1 MGVGSSLKS
10 GYIGRVWVR
19 CSLGR
24 SRYRP
29 FLRGQQEGRWL
40 AEKIECI

>member
-1 MGVGSSLKS
+1 MEVGSSLES
-10 GYIGRVWVR
+10 GYIGKVWVR
-19 CSLGR
+19 CSLGG

-29 FLRGQQEGRWL
+29 FLRGQQEVRWL